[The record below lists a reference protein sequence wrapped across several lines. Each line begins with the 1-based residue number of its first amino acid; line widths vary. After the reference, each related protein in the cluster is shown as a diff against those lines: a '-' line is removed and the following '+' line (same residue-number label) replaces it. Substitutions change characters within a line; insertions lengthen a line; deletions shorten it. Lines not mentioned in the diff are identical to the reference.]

1 MVAFE
6 IFINGKKKC
15 TAGIGKP
22 GVVTTIL
29 NWVQADEQRGR
40 KPSEDMELSV
50 GGLIS
55 RSREFLEWFRR
66 DLKRGDEIVV
76 RVVESERADPPKT
89 RRREDRAKQLK
100 RKQDYVLRIAKEFG
114 WKVKK

>member
-66 DLKRGDEIVV
+66 DLKRGDEIVY
-76 RVVESERADPPKT
+76 ESSSPKERT
-89 RRREDRAKQLK
+89 H
-100 RKQDYVLRIAKEFG
+100 RKLGDGRIAPSS
-114 WKVKK
+114 